1 MLCITQSVG
10 VGVPLHCMH
19 SIVGVDRAYV
29 LAATPFAGVR
39 HTRTALKLK
48 RFCLRRRVYT
58 MGKHPKLY
66 TKEVEAIL
74 PQACVDF
81 AFQSQRPRSIRIH

>member
-1 MLCITQSVG
+1 MHYTIGGGGS
-10 VGVPLHCMH
+10 PIALHAR
-19 SIVGVDRAYV
+19 IVGVDRAYT
-29 LAATPFAGVR
+29 ATPFAGVR

-74 PQACVDF
+74 QQACVDF
-81 AFQSQRPRSIRIH
+81 AFPSQQPRFIRIH

>member
-74 PQACVDF
+74 QQPCVDF
-81 AFQSQRPRSIRIH
+81 AFPSQQPRFIRIH

>member
-1 MLCITQSVG
+1 MHYTIGGGGSPIALHAQHCG
-10 VGVPLHCMH
+10 VA
-19 SIVGVDRAYV
+19 RADV

-74 PQACVDF
+74 QQACVDF
-81 AFQSQRPRSIRIH
+81 AFPSQQPRFIRIH